1 MALDSDAALFWASE
15 LTEHNVCRNALE
27 MKQLVALLLTNEM
40 RNYGDTKHADPPDRW
55 LFAERVPSEV
65 LQRLGHRL
73 RGHYV
78 APTYVAPTA
87 KKRARQISRCDP
99 FSGALCLFIRLR
111 VQFVQVADKGHRRC
125 SAEEVCVY
133 LVILRSCMSVARLL
147 HLRASGLSCSI

>member
-87 KKRARQISRCDP
+87 KKRARQISRSILSLGRCV
-99 FSGALCLFIRLR
+99 FSFACAFNLYRSPIRDTGD
-111 VQFVQVADKGHRRC
+111 AAPKK
-125 SAEEVCVY
+125 SAY
-133 LVILRSCMSVARLL
+133 TLL
-147 HLRASGLSCSI
+147 YCAAA